1 MKKMFGK
8 LSKSFLYLIIF
19 FICTQGIGYA
29 YETVLI
35 DFPNNGWHKVFYQQ
49 KEEEIIGQFVPS
61 GQTKDDYSET
71 IILHSYK
78 WAQDKRLK
86 CLDMLEYHL
95 QQAQMRYRDV
105 KPVYLKNDP
114 NDTMAVWCSK
124 TSSQCEIIRA
134 AQGYE
139 GIITMHYVNRNPKQF
154 QSVYYDWL
162 DIMKNI
168 KIYYSYYRWNQL
180 MNKENVIEL

>member
-8 LSKSFLYLIIF
+8 LYKSFLYLIIF
-19 FICTQGIGYA
+19 FICAQGICCA

-49 KEEEIIGQFVPS
+49 KEQEIIGQYVPS
-61 GQTKDDYSET
+61 GQDKDDYSET
-71 IILHSYK
+71 VILHSYK
-78 WAQDKRLK
+78 WAQQKRLK
-86 CLDMLEYHL
+86 PLDMLEYHL
-95 QQAQMRYRDV
+95 QQARLRYKDM
-105 KPVYLKNDP
+105 KMAFLKND
-114 NDTMAVWCSK
+114 NVDTMAVWCSES
-124 TSSQCEIIRA
+124 SSQCEIIRA

-139 GIITMHYVNRNPKQF
+139 GLITMHYVNRDPKQF
-154 QSVYYDWL
+154 QEVYSEWF

-180 MNKENVIEL
+180 MNKDTTIEL